1 MNYNKIVICGRLGRD
16 PELKALPNGTSVCD
30 FSLATSRTWV
40 DGNTKEKHE
49 ETEWHNVVFYGKP
62 ADIIA
67 QYVKK
72 GSILL
77 VEGRVKTRSWEDKDS
92 GKKMYRTE
100 IIGENFQLPPRS
112 MSGGGEPSAEEEA
125 NRQYEG
131 EDAPPKKSN
140 ARHHVAK
147 TRAKVGAPE
156 FPEEEVNPEDIPF

>member
-1 MNYNKIVICGRLGRD
+1 MNFNRIIVVGRLGKD

-30 FSLATSRTWV
+30 FSLATSRVWV
-40 DGNTKEKHE
+40 DGSTKEKHE

-112 MSGGGEPSAEEEA
+112 MSGGGESAEQEA

-131 EDAPPKKSN
+131 DDAPKESN
-140 ARHHVAK
+140 AKKFIKKAQ
-147 TRAKVGAPE
+147 AKVEAPE
-156 FPEEEVNPEDIPF
+156 FPEEDINPEDIPF

>member
-1 MNYNKIVICGRLGRD
+1 MNFNRIVVVGRLGKD

-30 FSLATSRTWV
+30 FSLATSRVWV
-40 DGNTKEKHE
+40 DGSTKEKHE

-125 NRQYEG
+125 NQQYEG
-131 EDAPPKKSN
+131 GTPKESN
-140 ARHHVAK
+140 AKAHVAK
-147 TRAKVGAPE
+147 SRAKVEAPE
-156 FPEEEVNPEDIPF
+156 SSEEEINPEDIPF